1 MNDLL
6 KGARRVFVRDGKVRP
21 SWRFAVLVILYWGC
35 GPVLNPILT
44 KLHFPDR
51 GMTATALALN
61 EGLDFVLIALFS
73 WVVARLGRA
82 RISEYGLAFRSGWGR
97 LFLSGVMWGTV
108 PSVLILIPIWLAGA
122 CSFQGLAVHGVEL
135 ARWAAVWGVAFLLVG
150 LAEEFT
156 FRGCA
161 QSTLSKAIGFW
172 PATVALSSLFGLV
185 HFLFK
190 QNEGWVDPI
199 SVALYGLFWCFT
211 LRRTGS
217 LWFAVGFHAA
227 SDYVDMVVFAEPNTG
242 NGGMAIPGHLL
253 NVTFHGP
260 AWLTGGPRGTE
271 ASLLVFPILG
281 GLFWLFSRFYPGRA
295 VMEQREE
302 GRVQMV

>member
-1 MNDLL
+1 MGELL
-6 KGARRVFVRDGKVRP
+6 EDVRRVFVRGGKIRP
-21 SWRFAVLVILYWGC
+21 GWRFALLVILYGGC
-35 GPVLNPILT
+35 GPVLDPILT

-51 GMTATALALN
+51 GMTAGTLAAN
-61 EGLDFVLIALFS
+61 EGLDFVLILMFS
-73 WVVARLGRA
+73 WIVARLGRE
-82 RISEYGLAFRSGWGR
+82 RVSEYGLALRRAGGC
-97 LFLSGVMWGTV
+97 LFLSGVLWGAI

-122 CSFQGLAVHGVEL
+122 CSFHGLALHGEEL
-135 ARWAAVWGVAFLLVG
+135 ARSAATWGLAFLLVG

-161 QSTLSKAIGFW
+161 QATLGEAIGFW
-172 PATVALSSLFGLV
+172 PAAVALSSLFGLV
-185 HFLFK
+185 HLLFK

-199 SVALYGLFWCFT
+199 SVALYGLFWCFA

-242 NGGMAIPGHLL
+242 NGGMPVPGHLL

-271 ASLLVFPILG
+271 ASLLVFPILAA
-281 GLFWLFSRFYPGRA
+281 LFWLFHKLHPGRA
-295 VMEQREE
+295 EAERTKAD
-302 GRVQMV
+302 